1 LGALASR
8 VTGRRYRLLAAL
20 AKGGM
25 GEVFVG
31 EEVGPKA
38 QARSPLLAIKTL
50 LPDVALDAS
59 MLNRFLD
66 EARLSARLDHPNIAR
81 LTDFGEAA
89 GRPFAVFELLDGA
102 DLAQCLDQLIDRRAQ
117 VPVEVALA
125 VIIEAAQGLHH
136 AHTLQKDGQP
146 LEVVHR
152 DLSPSNLFLTRAGE
166 VKVLDFGAAWGRD
179 RITKTKTGLIIGKLE
194 YMAPEQVKGETLSAR
209 TDVFA
214 LGLCLWELLTTRRPY
229 ASNDEREQVNNIFF
243 ARVPD
248 LTGLRPG
255 LPVALY
261 DAVKRMVA
269 PDPLQRFGSASE
281 LAKALEPLLL
291 AVTKD
296 PRGELLTRFYGNCFG
311 IGRHERRE
319 ARLSELRAQPLAD
332 GTSFEWDAPSLNDFA
347 ERVELNSE
355 NIEIVGTPQPLRGPE
370 PDTDKDPDPLG
381 IRAKPRGNENP
392 TTPTPAVKTPPR
404 APAPVTK
411 ARGPLTP
418 YLVVGGIVFA
428 ALVIGLAIGRLAAL
442 GH

>member
-1 LGALASR
+1 
-8 VTGRRYRLLAAL
+8 
-20 AKGGM
+20 M

-38 QARSPLLAIKTL
+38 HAQSPLLAIKTL
-50 LPDVALDAS
+50 LPDVALDAT

-102 DLAQCLDQLIDRRAQ
+102 DLAQCLDQLIDRRAP

-194 YMAPEQVKGETLSAR
+194 YMAPEQVKGEVLSAR

-229 ASNDEREQVNNIFF
+229 ASDDEREQVNNIFF

-248 LTGLRPG
+248 LAGLRPG

-261 DAVKRMVA
+261 DAVKRTVA
-269 PDPLQRFGSASE
+269 ATPLERFGSAS
-281 LAKALEPLLL
+281 
-291 AVTKD
+291 
-296 PRGELLTRFYGNCFG
+296 
-311 IGRHERRE
+311 
-319 ARLSELRAQPLAD
+319 
-332 GTSFEWDAPSLNDFA
+332 
-347 ERVELNSE
+347 
-355 NIEIVGTPQPLRGPE
+355 
-370 PDTDKDPDPLG
+370 
-381 IRAKPRGNENP
+381 
-392 TTPTPAVKTPPR
+392 
-404 APAPVTK
+404 
-411 ARGPLTP
+411 
-418 YLVVGGIVFA
+418 
-428 ALVIGLAIGRLAAL
+428 
-442 GH
+442 